1 MRPEHAF
8 IVAKRE
14 YLARLKSKG
23 FWIATALL
31 PAFMGAMI
39 LGPALAA
46 KRTKAE
52 LRLAIVDATGAGLG
66 RQLAAALAEPG
77 ADAGEG
83 RERGAPGERGGRAAP
98 GGRGS
103 RGAPG
108 EGGVRFEARLFPPG
122 PDPAARRADLDRRVR
137 AREIGAWVWL
147 SPDGLRENRFEYHA
161 ESLSNVVTQEVLR
174 TRISTVVSKWRLR
187 AAGLDA
193 AKIAELTQPAA
204 LSTVRISATGSR
216 AEQGIGGFMLAFGL
230 CFTLYMVIVIY
241 GQQVMQGV
249 IEEKSSRIVEV
260 IAAAIRPTEL
270 MAGKLAGICLV
281 ALTQLA
287 IWVAAALV
295 LSTPG
300 ILALLALPSGTTLPQ
315 VPGAVIV
322 HLFVLF
328 LLGFFLYSSFY
339 AMIGASFNS
348 VQEAQQFAAV
358 AVVFIVPPLLFMMP
372 ILNDPDSP
380 LAVGMSLFPFFTP
393 LVMMLRIASKM
404 PSAWQ
409 IAAAYSLCLLAIA
422 GMVWLCARVYRV
434 GILMYGKKPTLQE
447 IWHWVRY
454 S

>member
-8 IVAKRE
+8 IVGKRE
-14 YLARLKSKG
+14 YLARLKSRG

-31 PAFMGAMI
+31 PVFMAAMI

-46 KRTKAE
+46 SKTRSE
-52 LRLAIVDATGAGLG
+52 QRLAIVDATGAGLG
-66 RQLAAALAEPG
+66 QQLVAALTERVPG
-77 ADAGEG
+77 SGA
-83 RERGAPGERGGRAAP
+83 RERGE
-98 GGRGS
+98 
-103 RGAPG
+103 
-108 EGGVRFEARLFPPG
+108 VRFEAQLVPPG
-122 PDPAARRADLDRRVR
+122 PDPAVLRAELDRRVR
-137 AREIGAWVWL
+137 AKELGAWVWL
-147 SPDGLRENRFEYHA
+147 TPDGLRQNRFEYHA
-161 ESLSNVVTQEVLR
+161 ESLSNVVTQEALR
-174 TRISTVVSKWRLR
+174 DRISRVVSLWRLR

-193 AKIAELTQPAA
+193 AKIAELTRTVA

-230 CFTLYMVIVIY
+230 CFTLYMVILIY

-249 IEEKSSRIVEV
+249 IEEKSSRVIEV
-260 IAAAIRPTEL
+260 IAAAVRPTEL
-270 MAGKLAGICLV
+270 MTGKLLGICLV

-287 IWVAAALV
+287 IWVGAALV
-295 LSTPG
+295 LTTPA
-300 ILALLALPSGTTLPQ
+300 ILGALLTLPPGLTLPE
-315 VPGAVIV
+315 VPGAVIA

-328 LLGFFLYSSFY
+328 LLGFFLYSTLY
-339 AMIGASFNS
+339 AMIGAAFNS
-348 VQEAQQFAAV
+348 VQEAQQFAGV
-358 AVVFIVPPLLFMMP
+358 AVVFIVPPLLFVMP

-380 LAVGMSLFPFFTP
+380 LAVSMSLFPFFTP

-409 IAAAYSLCLLAIA
+409 IVAAYSLCLLTIS

-447 IWHWVRY
+447 IWHWVLY

>member
-31 PAFMGAMI
+31 PAFMAATF
-39 LGPALAA
+39 LGSALAA
-46 KRTKAE
+46 SKTKAE
-52 LRLAIVDATGAGLG
+52 QRLAIVDATGAALG
-66 RQLAAALAEPG
+66 RQVAAALTEPG
-77 ADAGEG
+77 ADVGERRER
-83 RERGAPGERGGRAAP
+83 RERGQGGA
-98 GGRGS
+98 GV
-103 RGAPG
+103 
-108 EGGVRFEARLFPPG
+108 VRFEVQLIPPG
-122 PDPAARRADLDRRVR
+122 PDPAARRAELDRRVR
-137 AREIGAWVWL
+137 AKEFGAWVWL
-147 SPDGLRENRFEYHA
+147 TLDGLRDNRFEYHA
-161 ESLSNVVTQEVLR
+161 ESLSNVVTQEALR
-174 TRISTVVSKWRLR
+174 SRISRVVSQWRLR

-193 AKIAELTQPAA
+193 TKIAELTRPVD

-216 AEQGIGGFMLAFGL
+216 AEIGIGGFMLAWGL
-230 CFTLYMVIVIY
+230 CFFLYMIIVIY

-281 ALTQLA
+281 ALTQIA
-287 IWVAAALV
+287 IWVTAALV
-295 LSTPG
+295 LTTPA
-300 ILALLALPSGTTLPQ
+300 ILALLTRPASQTLPD
-315 VPGAVIV
+315 VPGVVIA

-328 LLGFFLYSSFY
+328 LLGFFLYSTLY

-358 AVVFIVPPLLFMMP
+358 AVVFILPPLVFAVP

-404 PSAWQ
+404 PPAWQ
-409 IAAAYSLCLLAIA
+409 IAAAYSLCLLTIA

>member
-14 YLARLKSKG
+14 YLSRLKSKG

-46 KRTKAE
+46 SRTKAQQ
-52 LRLAIVDATGAGLG
+52 RLAIVDETGAGLG
-66 RQLAAALAEPG
+66 SQLAAALTEPG
-77 ADAGEG
+77 AAIGDQREQREQ
-83 RERGAPGERGGRAAP
+83 RERGARD
-98 GGRGS
+98 
-103 RGAPG
+103 
-108 EGGVRFEARLFPPG
+108 EGGVRFEAQLVPPG
-122 PDPAARRADLDRRVR
+122 PDPAARRAELDRRVR
-137 AREIGAWVWL
+137 AKEIGAWVWL
-147 SPDGLRENRFEYHA
+147 TPDGLRDNRFEYHA
-161 ESLSNVVTQEVLR
+161 ASLSNVVTQEVLR
-174 TRISTVVSKWRLR
+174 TRISRVVSQWRLR

-193 AKIAELTQPAA
+193 AKIAELTRPVA
-204 LSTVRISATGSR
+204 LSTIRISATGSR

-270 MAGKLAGICLV
+270 MAGKLVGICLV
-281 ALTQLA
+281 ALTQLG
-287 IWVAAALV
+287 IWVATALV
-295 LSTPG
+295 LTTPA
-300 ILALLALPSGTTLPQ
+300 ILGALLTLPAGLTLPE

-328 LLGFFLYSSFY
+328 LLGFFLYSTLY

-409 IAAAYSLCLLAIA
+409 IAAAYSLCLLTIA

>member
-46 KRTKAE
+46 SRTKAQQ
-52 LRLAIVDATGAGLG
+52 RLAIVDETGAGLG
-66 RQLAAALAEPG
+66 RQLAAALTEPG
-77 ADAGEG
+77 AEIGEQREQ
-83 RERGAPGERGGRAAP
+83 RERRERRE
-98 GGRGS
+98 RDEGS
-103 RGAPG
+103 
-108 EGGVRFEARLFPPG
+108 VRFDVQLVPPG
-122 PDPAARRADLDRRVR
+122 PDPAARRAELDRRVR
-137 AREIGAWVWL
+137 AKEIGAWVWL
-147 SPDGLRENRFEYHA
+147 TTGGLRDNRFEYHA

-174 TRISTVVSKWRLR
+174 TRISRVVSQWRLH

-193 AKIAELTQPAA
+193 AKIAELTRPVA
-204 LSTVRISATGSR
+204 LSTIRISATGSR

-287 IWVAAALV
+287 IWVATALV
-295 LSTPG
+295 LTTPA
-300 ILALLALPSGTTLPQ
+300 ILGVLLTLPAGLTLPE

-328 LLGFFLYSSFY
+328 LLGFFLYSTLY

-434 GILMYGKKPTLQE
+434 GILMYGKKPTLRE

>member
-31 PAFMGAMI
+31 PAFMAATF
-39 LGPALAA
+39 LGSALAA
-46 KRTKAE
+46 KNTTAE
-52 LRLAIVDATGAGLG
+52 QRLAIVDATGAGLG
-66 RQLAAALAEPG
+66 RQLAAALTEADEHDEHDA
-77 ADAGEG
+77 ADAAVGEQRG
-83 RERGAPGERGGRAAP
+83 RRGLSGRRP
-98 GGRGS
+98 RD
-103 RGAPG
+103 
-108 EGGVRFEARLFPPG
+108 EGGVRFETQLVPPG
-122 PDPAARRADLDRRVR
+122 PDPAARRAELDRRVR
-137 AREIGAWVWL
+137 AKEIGAWVWL
-147 SPDGLRENRFEYHA
+147 TPDGLRDNRFEYHA
-161 ESLSNVVTQEVLR
+161 ESLSNVVTQEALR
-174 TRISTVVSKWRLR
+174 TRISRVVSQWRLH

-193 AKIAELTQPAA
+193 AKIADLTRPVD

-216 AEQGIGGFMLAFGL
+216 AERGIGGFMLAWGL
-230 CFTLYMVIVIY
+230 CFILYMIIVIY

-270 MAGKLAGICLV
+270 MAGKLVGICLV

-295 LSTPG
+295 LTTPA
-300 ILALLALPSGTTLPQ
+300 ILALLTRPGGRTMPD
-315 VPGAVIV
+315 VPGAVIA

-328 LLGFFLYSSFY
+328 LLGFFLYSTLY

-358 AVVFIVPPLLFMMP
+358 AVVFIVPPLVFAVP

>member
-46 KRTKAE
+46 SKTKSQQ
-52 LRLAIVDATGAGLG
+52 RLAIVDETGAGLG
-66 RQLAAALAEPG
+66 RQLAAALTEPG
-77 ADAGEG
+77 TDIGEQREQ
-83 RERGAPGERGGRAAP
+83 RERRGRD
-98 GGRGS
+98 
-103 RGAPG
+103 
-108 EGGVRFEARLFPPG
+108 EGGVRFETQLIPPG
-122 PDPAARRADLDRRVR
+122 PDPAARRAELDRRVR
-137 AREIGAWVWL
+137 AKEFGAWVWL
-147 SPDGLRENRFEYHA
+147 TPDGLRDNRFEYHA

-174 TRISTVVSKWRLR
+174 NRISRVVSQWRLR

-193 AKIAELTQPAA
+193 AKIAELTRPVT

-270 MAGKLAGICLV
+270 MAGKLVGICLV

-287 IWVAAALV
+287 IWVATALV
-295 LSTPG
+295 LTTPA
-300 ILALLALPSGTTLPQ
+300 ILGVLLTLPDGLTLPE

-328 LLGFFLYSSFY
+328 LLGFFLYSTLY

-409 IAAAYSLCLLAIA
+409 IAAAYSLCLLTIA

>member
-14 YLARLKSKG
+14 YLARLKCKG

-46 KRTKAE
+46 SRTKSQQ
-52 LRLAIVDATGAGLG
+52 RLAIVDETGAGLG
-66 RQLAAALAEPG
+66 RQLAAALTEPE
-77 ADAGEG
+77 AAIGEHRELREQ
-83 RERGAPGERGGRAAP
+83 RERARDE
-98 GGRGS
+98 
-103 RGAPG
+103 
-108 EGGVRFEARLFPPG
+108 GVRFEVQIVPPG
-122 PDPAARRADLDRRVR
+122 PDPAARRAELDRRVR
-137 AREIGAWVWL
+137 AKEIGAWVWL
-147 SPDGLRENRFEYHA
+147 TPDGLRDNRFEYHA

-174 TRISTVVSKWRLR
+174 TRISRVVSQWRLR
-187 AAGLDA
+187 AVGLDA
-193 AKIAELTQPAA
+193 AKIAELTRPVA
-204 LSTVRISATGSR
+204 LSTIRISATGSR

-270 MAGKLAGICLV
+270 MTGKLVGICLV

-295 LSTPG
+295 LTTPA
-300 ILALLALPSGTTLPQ
+300 ILGALMTLPAGMTLPE
-315 VPGAVIV
+315 VPGVVIV
-322 HLFVLF
+322 HLFMLF
-328 LLGFFLYSSFY
+328 LLGFFLYSSLY

>member
-46 KRTKAE
+46 SRTKSQQ
-52 LRLAIVDATGAGLG
+52 RLAIVDETGAGLG
-66 RQLAAALAEPG
+66 AQLAAALTEP
-77 ADAGEG
+77 DAAIGDR
-83 RERGAPGERGGRAAP
+83 REQRELHARD
-98 GGRGS
+98 
-103 RGAPG
+103 
-108 EGGVRFEARLFPPG
+108 EGGVRFETQLVPPG
-122 PDPAARRADLDRRVR
+122 PAPAARRAELDRRVR
-137 AREIGAWVWL
+137 AKEIGAWVWL
-147 SPDGLRENRFEYHA
+147 TPDGLRDNRFEYHA
-161 ESLSNVVTQEVLR
+161 ASLSNVVTQEVLR
-174 TRISTVVSKWRLR
+174 TRISRVVSQWRLR
-187 AAGLDA
+187 AAGLDT
-193 AKIAELTQPAA
+193 AKIAELTRPVA
-204 LSTVRISATGSR
+204 LSTIRISATGSR

-230 CFTLYMVIVIY
+230 CFTLYMVILIY

-287 IWVAAALV
+287 IWVATALV
-295 LSTPG
+295 LTTPA
-300 ILALLALPSGTTLPQ
+300 ILGVLLTLPPGLTLPE

-328 LLGFFLYSSFY
+328 LLGFFLYSTLY

>member
-46 KRTKAE
+46 SRTKAQQ
-52 LRLAIVDATGAGLG
+52 RLAIVDQTGAGLG
-66 RQLAAALAEPG
+66 RQLAAALTERDEHD
-77 ADAGEG
+77 ADV
-83 RERGAPGERGGRAAP
+83 GER
-98 GGRGS
+98 RGLS
-103 RGAPG
+103 ERRPRD
-108 EGGVRFEARLFPPG
+108 EGGVRFETQLVPPG
-122 PDPAARRADLDRRVR
+122 PDPAARRAELDRRVR
-137 AREIGAWVWL
+137 AKEIGAWVWL
-147 SPDGLRENRFEYHA
+147 TPDGLRDNRFEYHA

-174 TRISTVVSKWRLR
+174 TRISRVVSQWRLR

-193 AKIAELTQPAA
+193 AKIAELTRPVA
-204 LSTVRISATGSR
+204 LSTIRISATGSR

-230 CFTLYMVIVIY
+230 CFTLYMIIVIY

-281 ALTQLA
+281 ALTQLG
-287 IWVAAALV
+287 IWVATALV
-295 LSTPG
+295 LTTPA
-300 ILALLALPSGTTLPQ
+300 ILGALLTLPAGLTLPE

-328 LLGFFLYSSFY
+328 LLGFFLYSTLY

-422 GMVWLCARVYRV
+422 GMIWLCARVYRV

>member
-31 PAFMGAMI
+31 PLFMAAMI

-46 KRTKAE
+46 SKTKAQQ
-52 LRLAIVDATGAGLG
+52 RLAIVDATGAGLG
-66 RQLAAALAEPG
+66 RMLAAALT
-77 ADAGEG
+77 EG
-83 RERGAPGERGGRAAP
+83 GTGVDERGELGERGE
-98 GGRGS
+98 RGE
-103 RGAPG
+103 RG
-108 EGGVRFEARLFPPG
+108 EGEVRFEVQLVPPG
-122 PDPAARRADLDRRVR
+122 PDPAARRAELDRRVR
-137 AREIGAWVWL
+137 AKEIGAWVWL
-147 SPDGLRENRFEYHA
+147 TPGGLRDNRFEYHA
-161 ESLSNVVTQEVLR
+161 ASLSNVVTQEVLR
-174 TRISTVVSKWRLR
+174 TRISRVVSQWRLR

-193 AKIAELTQPAA
+193 AKIAELTRPVG

-230 CFTLYMVIVIY
+230 CFTLYMVILIY

-260 IAAAIRPTEL
+260 LAAAIRPTEL
-270 MAGKLAGICLV
+270 MTGKLVGICLV

-295 LSTPG
+295 LTTPA
-300 ILALLALPSGTTLPQ
+300 ILGALVTLPAGLTLPE

-328 LLGFFLYSSFY
+328 LLGFFLYSTLY
-339 AMIGASFNS
+339 AMIGAAFNS

-454 S
+454 T